1 MDGCGLVWRL
11 DFRVPLFL
19 PLSLPGVLG
28 FDGVEKSRCASA
40 KKYRS
45 SRMGDSSQ
53 RNRRQATRR
62 QRRRQGGR
70 LRRPGEEEEVKPVRR
85 SVRPSST
92 TTTRQRALE
101 FFRLNERRSES
112 RRAVHESCPAAAR
125 EERGGGVVPWRRD
138 GIGEISLPTANASQ
152 FGSGNG
158 ADGVEAEPVEQ
169 KLQCETSV
177 G

>member
-1 MDGCGLVWRL
+1 MR
-11 DFRVPLFL
+11 
-19 PLSLPGVLG
+19 
-28 FDGVEKSRCASA
+28 A
-40 KKYRS
+40 
-45 SRMGDSSQ
+45 
-53 RNRRQATRR
+53 
-62 QRRRQGGR
+62 
-70 LRRPGEEEEVKPVRR
+70 
-85 SVRPSST
+85 
-92 TTTRQRALE
+92 RALE

-177 G
+177 GRNKFRKENKQTNTLKRHMKD